1 MFTRIGDE
9 RRSFPELVG
18 HNAQQAAQYVSAQGN
33 GCHLTSPVSESSAL
47 RYLSGFNPVILR
59 ANDPTTRDLRMDR
72 VRIIVDPT
80 RTVVIKPPMVG

>member
-1 MFTRIGDE
+1 MFARVGDE

-18 HNAQQAAQYVSAQGN
+18 RNAQQAAHYVSAQGN
-33 GCHLTSPVSESSAL
+33 CCHLTSPVVEISAL
-47 RYLSGFNPVILR
+47 RYPSGFTPVILR

-80 RTVVIKPPMVG
+80 RTMVIEPPMVG

>member
-1 MFTRIGDE
+1 MFNRVGNQ

-33 GCHLTSPVSESSAL
+33 SCHRTISVTESDAL
-47 RYLSGFNPVILR
+47 RYLSGFNPVIMR
-59 ANDPTTRDLRMDR
+59 ANDPMTRDLRMDR

-80 RTVVIKPPMVG
+80 RTMVIEPPIVG